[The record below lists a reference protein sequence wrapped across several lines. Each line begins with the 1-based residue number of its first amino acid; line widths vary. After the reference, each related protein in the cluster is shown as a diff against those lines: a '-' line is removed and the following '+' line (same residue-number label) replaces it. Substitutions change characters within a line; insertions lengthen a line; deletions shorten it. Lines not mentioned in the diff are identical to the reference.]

1 MAEESRERPTRSQ
14 WALALSIAPA
24 LFFAFWDFRSEI
36 ETTANSWIGVIG
48 YERTTRWLGI
58 PVYQNF
64 VNFGSPLPLMSHI
77 ASSPL
82 ALVGA
87 VLPLQLAQS
96 LSVVVALFA
105 LGVTLITS
113 PLSTAFRGPLAA
125 LLALVITLPTAHYF
139 FVNDWSD
146 EVLATCGLY
155 ILILV
160 LTEFMCLDRTM
171 DFRQAF
177 ALWVGVALI
186 SLTHLGYLGAPIISL
201 VLLSLI
207 GMTLRVLR
215 GHLTNK
221 FLLIL
226 MLSLVTAIVG
236 YLLFDIRYL
245 WENGVPSNPRPRSVR
260 SYVKEALTLGVLPSI
275 QSLRSGDLL
284 DAAYLLAER
293 RTLFFL
299 WPAMIIPAAARLVRL
314 RRSGTLD
321 QHHRVSTV
329 LLVTCLVLAALG
341 SLAGTSSYPLR
352 PSADY
357 MFRDA
362 ILPMAVLGLVLS
374 RQRCSRDEAMTNS
387 RRSRAGVKAVS
398 VTVALIGAPAL
409 LWTLATASLAAE
421 NDSSEANAV
430 CHSLGE
436 EATIWVEAPIWFGEQ
451 PANPFIQDDC
461 SLFQMIE
468 DGQYS
473 VAGQL
478 RMRQTSSDGDPA
490 FELINRTVEARPEL
504 LTPLLNAHIV
514 RADRSLLTLPELPPE
529 ELAEAGAARYSRCL
543 AGECVLTVDRT
554 SSSPSRLIWN
564 HDVNLR
570 ATGAAN
576 LEDSGDGYLIITSAT
591 GNDVTITYS
600 PPLLQKVSVMS
611 AWVLFAGIPAGLGVV
626 WFTRRN
632 SNRAREFAPAA
643 MSNSA

>member
-1 MAEESRERPTRSQ
+1 MTEEPRERPSRSQ

-48 YERTTRWLGI
+48 YERTTRWLLI

-77 ASSPL
+77 SSSPL

-105 LGVTLITS
+105 LGVTFITS
-113 PLSTAFRGPLAA
+113 PLSTAFRGPLAT

-160 LTEFMCLDRTM
+160 LTEFMCLERAM

-284 DAAYLLAER
+284 DATYLLAER

-299 WPAMIIPAAARLVRL
+299 WPAMIIPATARLVRL
-314 RRSGTLD
+314 RRSGPLD
-321 QHHRVSTV
+321 QHHRAATV

-341 SLAGTSSYPLR
+341 SLAGSSSYPLR

-362 ILPMAVLGLVLS
+362 ILPMAVIALALTRHRG
-374 RQRCSRDEAMTNS
+374 SRDEAMTNS

-409 LWTLATASLAAE
+409 LWTLATASLADE
-421 NDSSEANAV
+421 RDSSEANSV

-436 EATIWVEAPIWFGEQ
+436 EATIWVEAPIWYGEQ
-451 PANPFIQDDC
+451 PDNPLIQNDC

-490 FELINRTVEARPEL
+490 FELVNRTVEAHPEL

-514 RADRSLLTLPELPPE
+514 RADRSLLSLPELPPE
-529 ELAEAGAARYSRCL
+529 DLAGVGAARYSRCP
-543 AGECVLTVDRT
+543 AGACVLTLER
-554 SSSPSRLIWN
+554 SSSSSVRLTWN
-564 HDVNLR
+564 HDANLR
-570 ATGAAN
+570 SSGAAN
-576 LEDSGDGYLIITSAT
+576 LEDSGDGYLLITGMT
-591 GNDVTITYS
+591 DNGVTITYS
-600 PPLLQKVSVMS
+600 PPPLQKVSVMS
-611 AWVLFAGIPAGLGVV
+611 AWVLFAAIPAGLGAV
-626 WFTRRN
+626 WLARRN
-632 SNRAREFAPAA
+632 SSRVRESVREAA
-643 MSNSA
+643 TNSS